1 MHPTDAN
8 SRALQGASKVRVW
21 NSRGEVILPLHITD
35 AIRPCVVS
43 SEKGAW
49 LATTVT
55 GQTIRLSFRQ
65 MIELILRRE
74 RASTTR
80 E

>member
-1 MHPTDAN
+1 M
-8 SRALQGASKVRVW
+8 RVW

-74 RASTTR
+74 RA
-80 E
+80 